1 LIKEEFMKKI
11 IYIFALLISFL
22 AYTNIVFAQDQSA
35 EANKTSEQE
44 TLSEGPY
51 TLKPGDFLRI
61 FVFGAE
67 ELTGDF
73 KLDASGNIE
82 IPLIGEI
89 YASGMNKE
97 ELKERI
103 TELLIN
109 QGYYNDPK
117 VTIEVIAMQP
127 FFILGEIKN
136 PGSYEYQVDLNVF
149 KAIAIAGGYTPRAVK
164 NKAIIIRKINGDRIE
179 IKATEDTPLLPGD
192 SIKIKQRFF

>member
-1 LIKEEFMKKI
+1 MKKI

-35 EANKTSEQE
+35 ESNKSSEQE

-82 IPLIGEI
+82 VPLIGEI

-103 TELLIN
+103 TERLIN

-127 FFILGEIKN
+127 FFILGEVKN

>member
-1 LIKEEFMKKI
+1 MKKI

>member
-1 LIKEEFMKKI
+1 MKKI

-103 TELLIN
+103 TELLVN